1 MTELLLWIFIAI
13 CCGLLFWGFI
23 HKTNIYQYPFIIG
36 ASLCSYIVPQA
47 IALVNHP
54 QGIAD
59 VAIQRVLLMCCLC
72 AAMSWIGYQI
82 KIPRNWSL
90 ESRNYLSEKRLN
102 FASFIYIGIGLI
114 FVLISLKT
122 TPEYGTSSFR
132 AGFSGIITVYLF
144 FARLLDI
151 GFVILLLVSL
161 KKKKI
166 TQQNLIVLS
175 IVILIQIVKI
185 VIGGRREVMIFFA
198 FSLLLPLFF
207 IRRFILPRFLVILGL
222 IVSMFIINPHTINQY
237 RSLLGNGGSWLK
249 FQEIS
254 LTDVSDSL
262 EEIDFVDNFQNT
274 INDTSNLELRNAA
287 LYIDRIAKTGNHQ
300 WGLAY
305 WNAIVFNWV
314 PAQFLG
320 DSFKNSLIIQKG
332 INFIDFCHTS
342 SWFYQYSCRPGQT
355 FTGMADSFGQFDYF
369 GCLFFAFAALL
380 FKFMWQKAVYQNSF
394 AAQACYSL
402 LIVRMML
409 TITHTTIQFPSRMLY
424 LVVFVSPM
432 ILWSSI
438 PKSSQ
443 KTQNVINSYQH
454 HIS

>member
-1 MTELLLWIFIAI
+1 MTELLLWLFIAI
-13 CCGLLFWGFI
+13 CCGLIFWGFI

-36 ASLCSYIVPQA
+36 ASLSAYIVPQA
-47 IALVNHP
+47 IALVSHP
-54 QGIAD
+54 QGVPD
-59 VAIQRVLLMCCLC
+59 VAIQRVLFMCCLC
-72 AAMSWIGYQI
+72 AGMSWIGYQI
-82 KIPRNWSL
+82 KIPRNWLLASQ
-90 ESRNYLSEKRLN
+90 NYLSEQRLN
-102 FASFIYIGIGLI
+102 LAAFIYIGIGLF

-144 FARLLDI
+144 FARLLDL

-166 TQQNLIVLS
+166 TQQNLIILGL
-175 IVILIQIVKI
+175 VILIQIVKI

-207 IRRFILPRFLVILGL
+207 IRRYILPRFLVILGL
-222 IVSMFIINPHTINQY
+222 ILSMLIINPNTITQY

-249 FQEIS
+249 FNEVSITDISESVQEID
-254 LTDVSDSL
+254 LAENL
-262 EEIDFVDNFQNT
+262 QKT
-274 INDTSNLELRNAA
+274 ISETHNLELRNAA
-287 LYIDRIAKTGNHQ
+287 LYIDRIAKTGNYQ

-305 WNAIVFNWV
+305 WNTIIFNWV

-320 DSFKNSLIIQKG
+320 KNFKDSLIFSQG
-332 INFIDFCHTS
+332 MSFLDFCHS
-342 SWFYQYSCRPGQT
+342 SYLVYAYSCRPGQT
-355 FTGMADSFGQFDYF
+355 FTGLADSFGQFDYF
-369 GCLFFAFAALL
+369 GCLFFGIAALL

-394 AAQACYSL
+394 VAQACYSL

-424 LVVFVSPM
+424 LVVFLSPM

-454 HIS
+454 NIS